1 MTTEHTEREVFFPP
15 HQPTA
20 GVFINHR
27 AAEHPDTPLVVL
39 GDRRVTY
46 EEVNIQSRALARG
59 LLANG
64 AGKGTR
70 VGLLAPNGPDW
81 IIGWLAA
88 TRIGALV
95 TLINTYQ
102 KPRELDR
109 TLRHADVQ
117 VLLTVGQHLGH
128 DYLERLETVVPALT
142 THSNGPL
149 LTPSHPFLREI
160 WVWGDT
166 NRAWAKSIDQLADDG
181 RAIDDEL
188 LTAVEAEVTPADP
201 MVIVYSS
208 GSTADPKGVIHSHG
222 AVIRHAHNLSQF
234 RDMRAGDV
242 IYTPMPLFWIGGLS
256 YMLVATM
263 HAGATLVFDE
273 QFEPG
278 ATLDLIERERCTQV
292 IGWVHMGKALA
303 EHPSFDDRDLSSIR
317 GGTIEALLPENRRR
331 IDPTRRPNALGMT
344 ESLGPH
350 TLELEG
356 TELPEDKLGSFG
368 RPVPGVEHRIVDPV
382 TGEDLEDGVLGEV
395 QVRGYSVM
403 QGLYKREREDTFT
416 TDGWY
421 STGDGGWFD
430 EDGHLFFKGRL
441 GDQIKSSGMNITPRE
456 VEMVL
461 EEDGAVLHAFVVGIN
476 HAERGQ
482 DVAAAVVL
490 RPGAHAEAEELRA
503 TVKSELSSYK
513 TPRHVMLFADQ
524 QDLPWLESGKIDR
537 RAVQRLLAEH
547 APD

>member
-1 MTTEHTEREVFFPP
+1 
-15 HQPTA
+15 
-20 GVFINHR
+20 
-27 AAEHPDTPLVVL
+27 
-39 GDRRVTY
+39 
-46 EEVNIQSRALARG
+46 
-59 LLANG
+59 
-64 AGKGTR
+64 
-70 VGLLAPNGPDW
+70 
-81 IIGWLAA
+81 
-88 TRIGALV
+88 
-95 TLINTYQ
+95 
-102 KPRELDR
+102 
-109 TLRHADVQ
+109 
-117 VLLTVGQHLGH
+117 
-128 DYLERLETVVPALT
+128 
-142 THSNGPL
+142 
-149 LTPSHPFLREI
+149 
-160 WVWGDT
+160 
-166 NRAWAKSIDQLADDG
+166 
-181 RAIDDEL
+181 
-188 LTAVEAEVTPADP
+188 
-201 MVIVYSS
+201 
-208 GSTADPKGVIHSHG
+208 
-222 AVIRHAHNLSQF
+222 
-234 RDMRAGDV
+234 
-242 IYTPMPLFWIGGLS
+242 
-256 YMLVATM
+256 
-263 HAGATLVFDE
+263 
-273 QFEPG
+273 
-278 ATLDLIERERCTQV
+278 
-292 IGWVHMGKALA
+292 MGKALA

-547 APD
+547 APG